1 MTTLA
6 VCEWWFGQ
14 EMWNRETSFHAQQ
27 STASMTP
34 KEPHWS
40 PRSNGSLSDLTNTSI
55 WLHYSIS
62 TWGPLQTLKKSS
74 LRFGCISWLH
84 RMAWSQR
91 QQKTIENQCQESK
104 TSAKMC
110 QEPRSSRLR
119 RWHRRTQKKRFLFIH
134 NGPRYGTKI
143 QLIPTASSINT
154 LHLWGWTSYGR
165 FPDWQNIA

>member
-1 MTTLA
+1 MLSK
-6 VCEWWFGQ
+6 VP
-14 EMWNRETSFHAQQ
+14 
-27 STASMTP
+27 ASMAP
-34 KEPHWS
+34 NELPHWS
-40 PRSNGSLSDLTNTSI
+40 PMRSNGSLSDRTNTSI
-55 WLHYSIS
+55 YMAPLFHFHMGTS
-62 TWGPLQTLKKSS
+62 TNPEKVVKTCVA
-74 LRFGCISWLH
+74 LRFGCVSWLH

-154 LHLWGWTSYGR
+154 LHL
-165 FPDWQNIA
+165 